1 MELQCLTEAFIP
13 YGFAPGSLPL
23 GSVKSNIGHLKG
35 AAGAAGIL
43 KAAYALRDQVLPPS
57 LGFERPNPNIDFT
70 SCPFFV
76 NTELRPWTAGEGEVR
91 RAGVSAFG
99 FGGTNFH
106 AILEEYVPGQIV
118 DQPEP
123 VLTVAREFGSSAVT
137 KSEKVPLRGALVLG
151 GDSLADVEVRLKGV
165 LAKAESGDLPQVQAP
180 AEADLRSTTRLAI
193 DYGDGAELIKKG
205 GRALSTIESGKL
217 ETWKALRGRGIFLGT
232 GQPPKVAMLFTGQGS
247 QYLNMLRQLA
257 SDEPVVTETF
267 READEVMQPLLG
279 RPLTEYL
286 FVDPMGPLE
295 EEAANDALR
304 QTAITQPAVLA
315 TDIAL
320 LRLLGTYGVVPDM
333 VMGHSL
339 GEYGAL
345 VASGAISFAHALEAV
360 SARGREMSRI
370 STDDNGWMAAVF
382 APLEEIERI
391 LSTIEGYVVVAN
403 INSYSEAVIG
413 GASQA
418 VERAIEAL
426 QAAGYQAQRLPVSHA
441 FHTQIV
447 APSSAAVRQVLGRMG
462 LKPPEIPVVANVSG
476 DFYPMGPGVEPEMIE
491 ILARQVAE
499 PVQFVKGLET
509 LYRAGTRVFVE
520 CGPKRALQGM
530 VRSVFQEHDDA
541 VSLSTN
547 HPRMGDV
554 ASFNQALCGL
564 YSAGLGVGRVPV
576 AEEPI
581 VMRSPVGS
589 RPALAVDSEIE
600 STPAPPDA
608 ASVDAARLDKA
619 AYLELGQ
626 MFAGFLE
633 KGLEVVGRKS
643 APTTP
648 ERGVVITG
656 AAIGLPGTAKVFDD
670 SNLGRLLTGQQFI
683 GEVPDDLRQE
693 MVARNITRL
702 VKSENGGPRFE
713 TIEGVDEV
721 IKLAARRGDLDLVEE
736 FGFPSDRLE
745 ALDVVTELAIG
756 SGLDALRD
764 AGLPLVR
771 RYKTTTTGSKLPDQ
785 WGLAD
790 EVRDET
796 GVIFASAFPGVNYFA
811 RESGRYYTAQAA
823 QRRLEELQSLK
834 DRMSSSGT
842 VSDESM
848 SELDRHLDEAREEV
862 EASPYTFDRRFL
874 FRLLSM
880 GHSQMAEFIG
890 ARGPNTQVNAACA
903 SGTQAIGLASDWIRA
918 GRCRR
923 VVIVSADDVTSDDLM
938 GWIGA
943 GFLATGAA
951 ATDAEV
957 EEAAIPF
964 DRRRHGMLIGMGAAA
979 IVVETEESASERGI
993 QPICEVLAT
1002 ATANSAYHG
1011 TRLDVAHISET
1022 MEQLIAE
1029 AERKWGIDRSQ
1040 IAPETVF
1047 ISHETYTPAR
1057 GGSAQ
1062 AEIFALRSVFG
1073 ELADKIVIANT
1084 KGYTGHPMGVGIE
1097 DVLAI
1102 KALETG
1108 LVPPVANFKEVD
1120 PELGELNLS
1129 RGGSYP
1135 VRYALRLAAG
1145 FGSQISMVLLRWV
1158 PAPGGR
1164 RPEIDQLGYDYRRV
1178 EPARWR
1184 QWLDWASG
1192 HPGAEVEVEHRTL
1205 RIRDEGPPSQV
1216 LPRPV
1221 ADQEHPSAPPA
1232 DFSRPAQVATE
1243 PEPTA
1248 AARQDPSEPS
1258 PQPSRPSTASVA
1270 PPPTPVGG
1278 LDPIQKRVLEI
1289 VAATTGYPEE
1299 MLDLDL
1305 DMEADLG
1312 IDTVK
1317 QAEMF
1322 AAIREEW
1329 DIPRDD
1335 TLQLRDYPTLARAIQ
1350 FVYDRRPDLK
1360 GQEVM
1365 TAPAAPAP
1373 VESQTEAT
1381 SDEAIHPVQKRVLE
1395 IVAATTGYPEE
1406 MLDLDLDMEA
1416 DLGIDTVKQ
1425 AEMFAAIREEWDIPR
1440 DDTLQLR
1447 DYPTLARAIQFVF
1460 DRRPDLAPG
1469 ATTAA
1474 SASAGE
1480 TPVPGTE
1487 EEHTQEMPTAATSVR
1502 RRVPAVML
1510 LPALDLCKKTDVR
1523 LQKGSRLVVMADS
1536 GGVGKALGQRLEK
1549 LGAEVLLLEANLDAE
1564 EVVPRVEEWK
1574 RDGEVQGMY
1583 WLPALDASGDASS
1596 AVPEDWQAGLKRQ
1609 VKLLFQVAKVL
1620 YDSLDRADSFLV
1632 AGTRLGGRHGYD
1644 EAGAWAPLGGGV
1656 SGFTKAL
1663 KRERP
1668 ASLIKVVDFEPSRA
1682 TAAPADRLIEETLRD
1697 PGSVEVGYFGAER
1710 WGVGLRE
1717 EALEEAAEPV
1727 EMGTESVFVVT
1738 GAAGSIVSAIVA
1750 DLAKSS
1756 HGIFHLLD
1764 LAPHPDPEEKD
1775 LQRFRSDPESLR
1787 MELFERMKAEGKR
1800 ATPAKVERQLSV
1812 LERSR
1817 SALEAIESVEAVGG
1831 QAYYHSVDLLDAE
1844 AVTRVVEEVRERHGR
1859 IDFLIHAAGLEISHA
1874 LSDKSAEEFDLV
1886 FDVKSQ
1892 GWFHLLEAA
1901 AEMPLGAT
1909 VVFSSIA
1916 GRFGNA
1922 GQTDYSAANDL
1933 LCKLTSNLRRSRPQ
1947 TRGVAIDWTA
1957 WAGIGMASR
1966 GSIPKMM
1973 ELAGIGMLS
1982 PESALPIVR
1991 QELTAGARGEVVIAE
2006 SLGVLLED
2014 WDPEGGLDS
2023 ETIRS
2028 RQRGPMIAG
2037 FHSRQT
2043 PRGLVAEGLLSPAEQ
2058 PFLDDHRIEGT
2069 AVLPGVMGIEA
2080 FAEVAGL
2087 LVPDRQVTRLEEVE
2101 FLSPFKFYR
2110 DEPRAVEVS
2119 AFLGLEGEEVVAAC
2133 RLLGRRQLA
2142 LQAEEQETV
2151 HFVGRAW
2158 MGDPSPA
2165 AASIQ
2170 APEAPQEVLRGAD
2183 IYRVY
2188 FHGPAYQVL
2197 DIAWRQES
2205 SVIGRLSEEL
2215 PPNHLP
2221 KERALQM
2228 APRLIELCFQ
2238 TAGLWEISQS
2248 GRLGLPWKVASVS
2261 VHRSEDAARGRILA
2275 VVQPASDG
2283 GFDAQVIDE
2292 AGNLLVDLSGYR
2304 TVESPT
2310 QVEPEA
2316 LAMLRSFLG

>member
-1 MELQCLTEAFIP
+1 
-13 YGFAPGSLPL
+13 
-23 GSVKSNIGHLKG
+23 
-35 AAGAAGIL
+35 
-43 KAAYALRDQVLPPS
+43 
-57 LGFERPNPNIDFT
+57 
-70 SCPFFV
+70 
-76 NTELRPWTAGEGEVR
+76 
-91 RAGVSAFG
+91 
-99 FGGTNFH
+99 
-106 AILEEYVPGQIV
+106 
-118 DQPEP
+118 
-123 VLTVAREFGSSAVT
+123 
-137 KSEKVPLRGALVLG
+137 
-151 GDSLADVEVRLKGV
+151 VE
-165 LAKAESGDLPQVQAP
+165 S
-180 AEADLRSTTRLAI
+180 
-193 DYGDGAELIKKG
+193 
-205 GRALSTIESGKL
+205 
-217 ETWKALRGRGIFLGT
+217 
-232 GQPPKVAMLFTGQGS
+232 
-247 QYLNMLRQLA
+247 
-257 SDEPVVTETF
+257 
-267 READEVMQPLLG
+267 
-279 RPLTEYL
+279 
-286 FVDPMGPLE
+286 
-295 EEAANDALR
+295 
-304 QTAITQPAVLA
+304 
-315 TDIAL
+315 
-320 LRLLGTYGVVPDM
+320 
-333 VMGHSL
+333 
-339 GEYGAL
+339 
-345 VASGAISFAHALEAV
+345 
-360 SARGREMSRI
+360 
-370 STDDNGWMAAVF
+370 
-382 APLEEIERI
+382 
-391 LSTIEGYVVVAN
+391 
-403 INSYSEAVIG
+403 
-413 GASQA
+413 
-418 VERAIEAL
+418 
-426 QAAGYQAQRLPVSHA
+426 
-441 FHTQIV
+441 
-447 APSSAAVRQVLGRMG
+447 
-462 LKPPEIPVVANVSG
+462 
-476 DFYPMGPGVEPEMIE
+476 
-491 ILARQVAE
+491 
-499 PVQFVKGLET
+499 
-509 LYRAGTRVFVE
+509 
-520 CGPKRALQGM
+520 
-530 VRSVFQEHDDA
+530 
-541 VSLSTN
+541 
-547 HPRMGDV
+547 
-554 ASFNQALCGL
+554 
-564 YSAGLGVGRVPV
+564 
-576 AEEPI
+576 
-581 VMRSPVGS
+581 
-589 RPALAVDSEIE
+589 
-600 STPAPPDA
+600 
-608 ASVDAARLDKA
+608 
-619 AYLELGQ
+619 
-626 MFAGFLE
+626 
-633 KGLEVVGRKS
+633 
-643 APTTP
+643 
-648 ERGVVITG
+648 
-656 AAIGLPGTAKVFDD
+656 
-670 SNLGRLLTGQQFI
+670 
-683 GEVPDDLRQE
+683 
-693 MVARNITRL
+693 
-702 VKSENGGPRFE
+702 
-713 TIEGVDEV
+713 
-721 IKLAARRGDLDLVEE
+721 
-736 FGFPSDRLE
+736 
-745 ALDVVTELAIG
+745 
-756 SGLDALRD
+756 
-764 AGLPLVR
+764 
-771 RYKTTTTGSKLPDQ
+771 
-785 WGLAD
+785 
-790 EVRDET
+790 
-796 GVIFASAFPGVNYFA
+796 
-811 RESGRYYTAQAA
+811 
-823 QRRLEELQSLK
+823 
-834 DRMSSSGT
+834 
-842 VSDESM
+842 
-848 SELDRHLDEAREEV
+848 
-862 EASPYTFDRRFL
+862 
-874 FRLLSM
+874 
-880 GHSQMAEFIG
+880 
-890 ARGPNTQVNAACA
+890 
-903 SGTQAIGLASDWIRA
+903 
-918 GRCRR
+918 
-923 VVIVSADDVTSDDLM
+923 
-938 GWIGA
+938 
-943 GFLATGAA
+943 
-951 ATDAEV
+951 
-957 EEAAIPF
+957 
-964 DRRRHGMLIGMGAAA
+964 
-979 IVVETEESASERGI
+979 EESASERGI

-1022 MEQLIAE
+1022 MEQLITG

-1073 ELADKIVIANT
+1073 DLADKIVIANT

-1158 PAPGGR
+1158 PAPGGQ

-1178 EPARWR
+1178 EPERWR

-1221 ADQEHPSAPPA
+1221 ANQEHPAAPPA
-1232 DFSRPAQVATE
+1232 DFSRPAQVPSE
-1243 PEPTA
+1243 QEPTA
-1248 AARQDPSEPS
+1248 AAGQDPSEPS
-1258 PQPSRPSTASVA
+1258 PQPIRPSTASVA
-1270 PPPTPVGG
+1270 PPPTPFGG
-1278 LDPIQKRVLEI
+1278 LDPI
-1289 VAATTGYPEE
+1289 
-1299 MLDLDL
+1299 
-1305 DMEADLG
+1305 
-1312 IDTVK
+1312 
-1317 QAEMF
+1317 
-1322 AAIREEW
+1322 
-1329 DIPRDD
+1329 
-1335 TLQLRDYPTLARAIQ
+1335 
-1350 FVYDRRPDLK
+1350 
-1360 GQEVM
+1360 
-1365 TAPAAPAP
+1365 
-1373 VESQTEAT
+1373 
-1381 SDEAIHPVQKRVLE
+1381 QKRVLE

-1469 ATTAA
+1469 ATADA
-1474 SASAGE
+1474 SASAPE

-1487 EEHTQEMPTAATSVR
+1487 EEHTREIPTAATSVH

-1510 LPALDLCKKTDVR
+1510 LPALDLCKRTGVR
-1523 LQKGSRLVVMADS
+1523 LQKGSRVVVMADR
-1536 GGVGKALGQRLEK
+1536 GGVGKALEQRLER

-1564 EVVPRVEEWK
+1564 EVVPRLEEWK

-1596 AVPEDWQAGLKRQ
+1596 SVPEEWQAGLTRR
-1609 VKLLFQVAKVL
+1609 VKLLFQVAKEL

-1727 EMGTESVFVVT
+1727 EMGAESVFVVT

-1750 DLAKSS
+1750 DLAQGSQ
-1756 HGIFHLLD
+1756 GIFHLLD
-1764 LAPHPDPEEKD
+1764 LAPPPDPEEED

-1787 MELFERMKAEGKR
+1787 MELFERMKAEGER

-1817 SALEAIESVEAVGG
+1817 SALEAIESVQAVGG
-1831 QAYYHSVDLLDAE
+1831 QAHYHSVDLLDAE
-1844 AVTRVVEEVRERHGR
+1844 AVTRVVDEVRERHGR

-1991 QELTAGARGEVVIAE
+1991 QELTAGTRGEVVIAE
-2006 SLGVLLED
+2006 SLGLLLED

-2023 ETIRS
+2023 EAIRS

-2037 FHSRQT
+2037 FESRQT
-2043 PRGLVAEGLLSPAEQ
+2043 PRGLVAEGLLSPTEQ

-2197 DIAWRQES
+2197 DLAWRQES
-2205 SVIGRLSEEL
+2205 SLIGRLSEEL

-2261 VHRSEDAARGRILA
+2261 VHRSEDAARGRIFA

-2304 TVESPT
+2304 TVESAT
-2310 QVEPEA
+2310 EVEPEA
-2316 LAMLRSFLG
+2316 LAKLRSFLG